1 MLRFRSSRLTGN
13 KIMRKSAING
23 VREKAI
29 GACLSRKQSVLL
41 ISITFWISI
50 KLSCIL
56 HKVNFAQSFCCY
68 LRFTRSRVNLYQQQK
83 SVWAWVKFRL
93 FSQLVENTGI
103 SQRTHENDSSFCI
116 FITTPN
122 VNDTERKK
130 LSYFSGE
137 TGKAV

>member
-1 MLRFRSSRLTGN
+1 MLRFRNSRLAGN

-23 VREKAI
+23 IREKAI

-41 ISITFWISI
+41 ISITFWITI
-50 KLSCIL
+50 KTCIL
-56 HKVNFAQSFCCY
+56 HKVNFTQSFCCY
-68 LRFTRSRVNLYQQQK
+68 LRFIRSRVNLFKQQK

-93 FSQLVENTGI
+93 FSQLVENTGV
-103 SQRTHENDSSFCI
+103 SQRTHENDCSFCI

-122 VNDTERKK
+122 VNGTERKK

-137 TGKAV
+137 TDKAV